1 MPTEHAQLSPLLP
14 AGRSEPPLLDS
25 QVAAGAAACQQPML
39 TGGMVPAGSSEP
51 LLHDGRLKEILGHDV
66 LPVFRLVHAQLA
78 ASLATLA
85 KFIRAH
91 PGGQKVKL
99 HSVVPGRVQG
109 WAPLKRAAAIPAR
122 ADHDH
127 WLMHN

>member
-1 MPTEHAQLSPLLP
+1 
-14 AGRSEPPLLDS
+14 
-25 QVAAGAAACQQPML
+25 ML
-39 TGGMVPAGSSEP
+39 TSGVPAGSSEP

-99 HSVVPGRVQG
+99 CDVTARRVQG
-109 WAPLKRAAAIPAR
+109 WAFLKCTDTLAR
-122 ADHDH
+122 TDHDH
-127 WLMHN
+127 WPMHNLATQVLFKWSDNLLTSV

>member
-1 MPTEHAQLSPLLP
+1 MLP
-14 AGRSEPPLLDS
+14 AGHSEPPLHDS
-25 QVAAGAAACQQPML
+25 QVAAGVAACEQPML
-39 TGGMVPAGSSEP
+39 TSGVLHAGSSEP
-51 LLHDGRLKEILGHDV
+51 LLHDRRLKEILGHDV

-99 HSVVPGRVQG
+99 CSAIARCMQG
-109 WAPLKRAAAIPAR
+109 WALLKWAVGICIRTGY
-122 ADHDH
+122 DHC
-127 WLMHN
+127 LMHN

>member
-1 MPTEHAQLSPLLP
+1 M
-14 AGRSEPPLLDS
+14 GRLH
-25 QVAAGAAACQQPML
+25 
-39 TGGMVPAGSSEP
+39 AGSSEP

-99 HSVVPGRVQG
+99 WDVVAGHAQG
-109 WAPLKRAAAIPAR
+109 CASL
-122 ADHDH
+122 
-127 WLMHN
+127 

>member
-1 MPTEHAQLSPLLP
+1 
-14 AGRSEPPLLDS
+14 
-25 QVAAGAAACQQPML
+25 ML
-39 TGGMVPAGSSEP
+39 TSGVQPAGSGEP

-91 PGGQKVKL
+91 PGGQKVKEENIIF
-99 HSVVPGRVQG
+99 GRMQG
-109 WAPLKRAAAIPAR
+109 WAPLEWAAGNPAR
-122 ADHDH
+122 TLIETTD
-127 WLMHN
+127 

>member
-1 MPTEHAQLSPLLP
+1 
-14 AGRSEPPLLDS
+14 
-25 QVAAGAAACQQPML
+25 ML
-39 TGGMVPAGSSEP
+39 TSGMPAGSSEP
-51 LLHDGRLKEILGHDV
+51 LLHDGRLKEVLGHDV

-99 HSVVPGRVQG
+99 YSVSSRHVQG
-109 WAPLKRAAAIPAR
+109 WALLKCTHSCLKQLRPLASAPSPY
-122 ADHDH
+122 
-127 WLMHN
+127 